1 MATAEQHLTE
11 RISHLPPGSFRSAVA
26 QAARRF
32 KSSWVE
38 LGKSLVKVR
47 NEALFEEW
55 GYPTFDAYCL
65 SELRIRKATADK
77 LVRSFS
83 FLDKHEPERMQAE
96 DIVEKAPAF
105 EVVEVLAQAEDR
117 GALSAQEYK
126 SVRDSI
132 WNMEKPVSELR
143 REVVEKFPPPEPEAP
158 SDAEQLKRFWN
169 QSKKFAAE
177 LRALKAVPRAVC
189 DRADDLAKDL
199 EGLVAKKN

>member
-1 MATAEQHLTE
+1 MATAEHHLAE
-11 RISHLPPGSFRSAVA
+11 KAAHLPPGGLRHTVV

-38 LGKSLVKVR
+38 LGKLLVKVR

-55 GYPTFDAYCL
+55 GFATFDAYCL

-83 FLDKHEPERMQAE
+83 FLDKHEPERMQEE

-117 GALSAQEYK
+117 GALSAAEYK

-143 REVVEKFPPPEPEAP
+143 REVVEKFPPPPPEEP
-158 SDAEQLKRFWN
+158 SDAEQLKRLWT
-169 QSKKFAAE
+169 QTKKLAAE
-177 LRALKAVPRAVC
+177 MRANKAVPRAVVE
-189 DRADDLAKDL
+189 RADALSGDL
-199 EGLVAKKN
+199 EELVAKKS